1 MDTIVYMVRNRISP
15 RGPKQ
20 LYAMGVARKRLRST
34 FARDVRTGRRLLWH
48 AAQVVAVANEYLVS
62 APCEIM
68 RVFMAYIFILSY
80 SAYGPQVTNRS
91 GKEPIRLDLAEA
103 DRESEEQIQAVSEWI
118 REGGPARLG
127 SVEDICAEGGCVQDI
142 SRDAQVMMQR
152 LRCWGLA
159 EKFTRILHVF
169 EVDGF

>member
-20 LYAMGVARKRLRST
+20 LYAMEVAKKRLRST
-34 FARDVRTGRRLLWH
+34 FARDVHTGRRLLWH

-80 SAYGPQVTNRS
+80 SAYGPRATTGS
-91 GKEPIRLDLAEA
+91 GKKPIRLDLAEC
-103 DRESEEQIQAVSEWI
+103 DRESEAHIQAVSEWI

-127 SVEDICAEGGCVQDI
+127 SVEDICSEGGCVQDI